1 MRKIAFILL
10 ALCLSTG
17 ITIAQKKKANPIF
30 NKTVHDFGKVKE
42 SAGSVKTIF
51 TFVNKGDAPFIIN
64 RVQTTCGCTTPT
76 YSKEPILPG
85 KQGSIEVSYSTTG
98 RPGAIK
104 RQISIYSNVAD
115 TVYTLNI
122 RGEVVN

>member
-10 ALCLSTG
+10 TLCLSASVAV
-17 ITIAQKKKANPIF
+17 AQKKVAKPVF
-30 NKTVHDFGKVKE
+30 NKIVHDFGKVKE
-42 SAGSVKTIF
+42 SAGPVKTIF
-51 TFVNKGDAPFIIN
+51 TFVNKGNAPFIIN

-76 YSKEPILPG
+76 YSKEPVLPG
-85 KQGSIEVSYSTTG
+85 KQGSIEVSYSTAG

-104 RQISIYSNVAD
+104 RQISIYSNVTD